1 MSGLCSLMMMA
12 LVVAIIGMHSTHAS
26 MNNQDLLMRL
36 SSSATNHVDDATFI
50 KYDAPDDCRFTIH
63 PNQDVS
69 LACNLRTVNSEF
81 DTTNFSVIPAD
92 HTVSLSILCNETI
105 LAKSSL
111 EPQSF
116 AHLNRLGELS
126 MEYCKLARLTPDAL
140 AGLEDLRNLT
150 IRTHNVNW
158 PELSLEI
165 ESDAFTHNKRLER
178 LDLSL
183 NNIWSL
189 PESVFCSLTGLS
201 ALNMSSNR
209 LQDVNDLGFREK
221 VKGDNS
227 STLAPPKAKPL
238 TKAVADTDAKNPNK
252 PSGASSS
259 TCVLDLELLDVS
271 HNHFVLLPPNGFG
284 ILKRLKQ
291 LTARANEISMV
302 DDRALRGL
310 KHLQILDLSSN
321 KIVALP
327 SDLFADQ
334 GASIQEIYLQN
345 NSISV
350 LSPKLFSNLEQLQ
363 ELDLARNK
371 ITSTWIDRNT
381 FAGLIRLV
389 LLNLS
394 NNRIT
399 KLEPEIFADLYTLQI
414 LNLRHNQLETI
425 AADTFAPMNNL
436 HTLLISHNNI
446 KYLDAYSLNG
456 LYVLSLL
463 ALDNNQL
470 TGVHPEAFRNCS
482 SLQDLNLSGNELKT
496 VPLALKDMRLLRTVD
511 LGENQITIIGEQSF
525 RGMTNLYGL
534 RLISNQ
540 LENVT
545 KLVFK
550 DLPSLQILNLAY
562 NRINRVELGAFETTG
577 SIQAIRLDGNQLTA
591 MDGLFAHMPSLLWL
605 NISDN
610 RLTEFDFA
618 EIPAGLLWLDLHKNE
633 ITQLTDRFG
642 VDGQLRLQTMDASFN
657 RIRRIGPSSVPNSIE
672 LVFFNDNLI
681 TTVEPHTFMH
691 KTNLTR
697 VDLYANLIAGLDVKA
712 LRLLPVSEMRP
723 LPEFYIGGNPFVC
736 DCNIDWLQKINQ
748 VGATLTNK
756 FKIIFKYKNT
766 TRNIVGDTFVERKVR
781 RIHFPTA
788 NYAVHRMN
796 TKYTHKRVRSFQ
808 ITPYLSMPSRYAHF
822 QNTNNPE
829 SPPHN
834 IQSRH
839 PAYLVT
845 PQEHETCIY
854 I

>member
-1 MSGLCSLMMMA
+1 MISTTTTTTNCSPMA
-12 LVVAIIGMHSTHAS
+12 ILYCLVAVFATICIKSTHAS

-36 SSSATNHVDDATFI
+36 SSSATNHVDDVTFI

-126 MEYCKLARLTPDAL
+126 MEFCKLARLTPDSL
-140 AGLEDLRNLT
+140 AGLEDLRNLS

-165 ESDAFTHNKRLER
+165 EPEAFKHNKRLER

-189 PESVFCSLTGLS
+189 PESLFCSLTGLS
-201 ALNMSSNR
+201 SLNMSSNR

-227 STLAPPKAKPL
+227 STAATPKAQQS
-238 TKAVADTDAKNPNK
+238 TKLVVASDMKKNPQTSITS
-252 PSGASSS
+252 SGT

-271 HNHFVLLPPNGFG
+271 LNHFVLLPANGFG

-302 DDRALRGL
+302 DDKALRGL

-327 SDLFADQ
+327 SELFVDQ

-350 LSPKLFSNLEQLQ
+350 LSPKLFSNLDQLQ
-363 ELDLARNK
+363 ALDLARNK

-394 NNRIT
+394 YNRIT

-414 LNLRHNQLETI
+414 LNLRYNQLETI

-470 TGVHPEAFRNCS
+470 SGVHPEAFRNCS

-511 LGENQITIIGEQSF
+511 LGENQISVLGEQSF

-545 KLVFK
+545 KMVFK

-562 NRINRVELGAFETTG
+562 NRINRVELGAFEATG
-577 SIQAIRLDGNQLTA
+577 SIQAIRLDGNHLTA

-642 VDGQLRLQTMDASFN
+642 VDGQMRLQTMDASFN

-712 LRLLPVSEMRP
+712 LRLLPVAEMRA

-748 VGATLTNK
+748 VCL
-756 FKIIFKYKNT
+756 
-766 TRNIVGDTFVERKVR
+766 
-781 RIHFPTA
+781 
-788 NYAVHRMN
+788 
-796 TKYTHKRVRSFQ
+796 
-808 ITPYLSMPSRYAHF
+808 
-822 QNTNNPE
+822 NN
-829 SPPHN
+829 
-834 IQSRH
+834 
-839 PAYLVT
+839 
-845 PQEHETCIY
+845 
-854 I
+854 